1 MMPLVKCLKI
11 KQNKL
16 ILKILTTKRIEI
28 EYILSPDEIII
39 VNPSN
44 TMSYNSNE
52 LIHNGIFVAM
62 IFKYLYVRNF
72 TIVNSIIDVLFGN
85 KDIEYLKDEIKKNLD
100 VSFL

>member
-1 MMPLVKCLKI
+1 MMPLVNCLKI

-39 VNPSN
+39 VNLSN

-52 LIHNGIFVAM
+52 LIHSGIFVAM
-62 IFKYLYVRNF
+62 IFKYLSCIENF

-85 KDIEYLKDEIKKNLD
+85 KDIEYLKDEIKKE
-100 VSFL
+100 FRC